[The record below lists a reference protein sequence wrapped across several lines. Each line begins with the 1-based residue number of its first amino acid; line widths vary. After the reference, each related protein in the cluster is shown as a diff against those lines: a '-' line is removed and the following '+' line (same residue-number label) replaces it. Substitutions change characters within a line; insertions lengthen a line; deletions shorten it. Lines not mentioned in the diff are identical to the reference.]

1 MFTQKHSNNGGIC
14 MFDLHPAFSINPVP
28 SRAGDKVKIKYHG
41 LLVNSGADQ
50 IWLHTGFGADNWQDR
65 HDYHMNRASDG
76 WEQTV
81 EITREGQFN
90 FCFKDSASNWDNN
103 NMLNWSYQI
112 RR

>member
-1 MFTQKHSNNGGIC
+1 

-28 SRAGDKVKIKYHG
+28 SRTGDRVKIKYHG
-41 LLVNSGADQ
+41 LLANSGADQ
-50 IWLHTGFGADNWQDR
+50 IWLHTGFGADNWQDQFSYR
-65 HDYHMNRASDG
+65 MDRISDG

-81 EITREGQFN
+81 EIAREGQFN
-90 FCFKDSASNWDNN
+90 FCFKDSAGNWDNN